1 MTPMEQRLARRIHN
15 QRAALRQNWEIVEIR
30 ADERQKRPLMPRLLR
45 SALKHSNDTREAK
58 ATLTTLIVMLC
69 LLGERP

>member
-15 QRAALRQNWEIVEIR
+15 QRAALRQNWEIVEMR

-45 SALKHSNDTREAK
+45 SALKHSNATREAK